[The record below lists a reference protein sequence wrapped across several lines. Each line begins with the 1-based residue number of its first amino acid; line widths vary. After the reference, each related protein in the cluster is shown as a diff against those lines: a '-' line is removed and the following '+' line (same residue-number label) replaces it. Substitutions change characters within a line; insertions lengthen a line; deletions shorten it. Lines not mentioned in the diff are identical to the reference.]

1 LTTHGTLGWGF
12 VGASAIADEW
22 MAGAVQG
29 EPGSRLVA
37 VMSRDPARARAF
49 AARHGLP
56 SSYCELETLL
66 ADPAVDIVYISTAN
80 QRHHGEA
87 ILAASAGK
95 HLLCEKPLALT
106 LAHATEMVGAFR
118 RRGLVMGT
126 NHHLRNA
133 ATHREF
139 RRLLGEGAIGRP
151 LAVRLSHAVHLP
163 PALRTWRVNDKEGGG
178 AILDIAVH
186 DVDLLRFLLGTEPIE
201 AVALA
206 GSCGMAAE
214 GVEDNAMAVLRM
226 QDGLLAQLHLGY
238 AFPAAVTSLDIEGEA
253 GVLSAR
259 NALSPSPV
267 GEVLLRRGGREEAV
281 PVEHEN
287 LYAGAVRRFAAAVR
301 GEGSPAAS
309 GEDGVRSLAAALAI
323 REAAATGRRAMIPG

>member
-1 LTTHGTLGWGF
+1 
-12 VGASAIADEW
+12 
-22 MAGAVQG
+22 M
-29 EPGSRLVA
+29 
-37 VMSRDPARARAF
+37 
-49 AARHGLP
+49 
-56 SSYCELETLL
+56 
-66 ADPAVDIVYISTAN
+66 
-80 QRHHGEA
+80 
-87 ILAASAGK
+87 
-95 HLLCEKPLALT
+95 
-106 LAHATEMVGAFR
+106 
-118 RRGLVMGT
+118 
-126 NHHLRNA
+126 
-133 ATHREF
+133 
-139 RRLLGEGAIGRP
+139 
-151 LAVRLSHAVHLP
+151 HLP
-163 PALRTWRVNDKEGGG
+163 PALRTWRVNDREGGG
-178 AILDIAVH
+178 SILDIAVH

-287 LYAGAVRRFAAAVR
+287 LYAGAVGRFAAAVR